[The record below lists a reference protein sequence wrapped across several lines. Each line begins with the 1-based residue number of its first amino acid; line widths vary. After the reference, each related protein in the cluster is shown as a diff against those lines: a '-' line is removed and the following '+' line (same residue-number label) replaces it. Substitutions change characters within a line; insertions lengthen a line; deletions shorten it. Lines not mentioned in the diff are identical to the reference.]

1 MELHQAED
9 SVQLI
14 PESVHYSGEELPQ
27 HFIRSIAICSGM
39 VGGKDGVIV
48 EIILGR
54 PLFAKFLTVSKEIG
68 MISCICFFPLFMLIF
83 FQVNLPTLML
93 IFLSQMVNRFTEN
106 YLDMVVQVNLT
117 ILLVSATL

>member
-27 HFIRSIAICSGM
+27 HFIRSIAICSGV
-39 VGGKDGVIV
+39 VGGEEGVIV

-54 PLFAKFLTVSKEIG
+54 PLFAKFLTVSKEIM
-68 MISCICFFPLFMLIF
+68 MISCICFFLFSCSYF
-83 FQVNLPTLML
+83 
-93 IFLSQMVNRFTEN
+93 SR
-106 YLDMVVQVNLT
+106 
-117 ILLVSATL
+117 

>member
-27 HFIRSIAICSGM
+27 HFIRSIAICSGV
-39 VGGKDGVIV
+39 VGGEDGVIV

-54 PLFAKFLTVSKEIG
+54 PLFAKFLTVSAEIN
-68 MISCICFFPLFMLIF
+68 FFPPFLI
-83 FQVNLPTLML
+83 L
-93 IFLSQMVNRFTEN
+93 ISFPGESSHFDV
-106 YLDMVVQVNLT
+106 D
-117 ILLVSATL
+117 LLE

>member
-27 HFIRSIAICSGM
+27 HFIRSIAICSGR
-39 VGGKDGVIV
+39 VGGEDGVIV

-54 PLFAKFLTVSKEIG
+54 PLFAKFLTVSAEIT
-68 MISCICFFPLFMLIF
+68 MIF
-83 FQVNLPTLML
+83 FLSSFFDNNL
-93 IFLSQMVNRFTEN
+93 ISR
-106 YLDMVVQVNLT
+106 
-117 ILLVSATL
+117 